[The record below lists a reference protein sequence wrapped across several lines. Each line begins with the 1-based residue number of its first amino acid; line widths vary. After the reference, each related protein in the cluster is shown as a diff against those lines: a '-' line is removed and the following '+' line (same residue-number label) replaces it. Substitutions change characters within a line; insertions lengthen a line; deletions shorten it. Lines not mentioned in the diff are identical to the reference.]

1 MKYIN
6 LFPTV
11 VSSTMLEDISD
22 NEIQNY
28 IEILKKEQWG
38 NGYDDSDFS
47 PNGKHTINQFILDLP
62 VFSKLKNN
70 ILNLNKEYFKNL
82 GFIDHNFRI
91 CNSWGNLINKGESIP
106 SHIHRNSLISGCFY
120 LSSDN
125 SNIYF
130 ENPIEKEWL
139 FVMEKEKENNNNL
152 KKPQTWTQYGIS
164 PKPNQLIFFPSWL
177 THVTDKSKVDGRIS
191 IAFNIIPKGF
201 VGTPTAF
208 INL

>member
-1 MKYIN
+1 MEHIN

-11 VSSTMLEDISD
+11 ISSSFLKDISK
-22 NEIQNY
+22 NEIEEY
-28 IEILKKEQWG
+28 IKFLNEEGWSKDQSS
-38 NGYDDSDFS
+38 NGYFTEN
-47 PNGKHTINQFILDLP
+47 PMILDELI
-62 VFSKLKNN
+62 FSKLKDN
-70 ILNLNKEYFKNL
+70 ILNLSKEYFKNL

-130 ENPIEKEWL
+130 ENPLEKKWL
-139 FVMEKEKENNNNL
+139 FLMEKEKGNNNNL
-152 KKPQTWTQYGIS
+152 KKPQTWDEYDMNLKQ
-164 PKPNQLIFFPSWL
+164 NQLIFFPSWL
-177 THVTDKSKVDGRIS
+177 THIVDKSKVDGRIS
-191 IAFNIIPKGF
+191 IAFNIIPKGL
-201 VGTPTAF
+201 VGTPAAF

>member
-1 MKYIN
+1 MEHIN

-11 VSSTMLEDISD
+11 ISSSFLKDISK
-22 NEIQNY
+22 NEIEEY
-28 IEILKKEQWG
+28 IKFLNEEGWSKDQSS
-38 NGYDDSDFS
+38 NGYFTEN
-47 PNGKHTINQFILDLP
+47 PMILDELI
-62 VFSKLKNN
+62 FSKLKDN
-70 ILNLNKEYFKNL
+70 ILNLSKEYFKNL

-130 ENPIEKEWL
+130 ENPLEKKWL
-139 FVMEKEKENNNNL
+139 FSMEKEEGNNNNL
-152 KKPQTWTQYGIS
+152 KKPQTWAQYSIS
-164 PKPNQLIFFPSWL
+164 PKQNQLIFFPSWL
-177 THVTDKSKVDGRIS
+177 THIIGESKEDGRIS
-191 IAFNIIPKGF
+191 IAFNIIPKGLI
-201 VGTPTAF
+201 GNPTTF

>member
-1 MKYIN
+1 MEHIN

-11 VSSTMLEDISD
+11 ISSSFLKDISK
-22 NEIQNY
+22 NEIGEY
-28 IEILKKEQWG
+28 IKFLNKEGWSKDQSS
-38 NGYDDSDFS
+38 NGYFTEN
-47 PNGKHTINQFILDLP
+47 PMILDEFI
-62 VFSKLKNN
+62 FSKLKNN
-70 ILNLNKEYFKNL
+70 ILNLSKEYFKNL

-130 ENPIEKEWL
+130 ENPLEKKWI
-139 FVMEKEKENNNNL
+139 FSMEKKEENNNNL
-152 KKPQTWTQYGIS
+152 KKPQTWTQYGIN
-164 PKPNQLIFFPSWL
+164 PKQNQLIFFPSWL
-177 THVTDKSKVDGRIS
+177 THIIGESRVDGRIS
-191 IAFNIIPKGF
+191 IAFNIIPRGL
-201 VGTPTAF
+201 VGTPTTF

>member
-1 MKYIN
+1 MEHIN

-11 VSSTMLEDISD
+11 ISSSFLKDISK
-22 NEIQNY
+22 NEIEDY
-28 IEILKKEQWG
+28 IEFLNEEGWSKDQSS
-38 NGYDDSDFS
+38 NGYFTEN
-47 PNGKHTINQFILDLP
+47 PMILDELI
-62 VFSKLKNN
+62 FSKLKNN
-70 ILNLNKEYFKNL
+70 ILNLSKEYFKNL

-91 CNSWGNLINKGESIP
+91 CNSWGNLINKDESIP

-130 ENPIEKEWL
+130 ENPLEKKWL
-139 FVMEKEKENNNNL
+139 FSMEKEEGNDNNPQ
-152 KKPQTWTQYGIS
+152 KPQTWTQYGIN
-164 PKPNQLIFFPSWL
+164 PKQNQLIFFPSWL
-177 THVTDKSKVDGRIS
+177 THITDESKVDGRIS
-191 IAFNIIPKGF
+191 IAFNIIPKGL